1 MLVPQN
7 AVGAYFRMT
16 STYKLTTIE
25 QVVEVATTLSG
36 SWFRGHARV
45 YGELTPKIF
54 RKQYED
60 VRKWR
65 PDIEHSLIEAFK
77 RGAPALQQNI
87 PNQEDHLAWL
97 FIMQHHGAPTR
108 LLDWTKSAL
117 IALFFVVS
125 KHASDEGEL
134 WAMYPINLNDRSGF
148 HGVPLPNHPILTYF
162 TLEPRYD
169 PPKLIGKLGLSQI
182 PTNPLAVEP
191 PMNFPRM
198 VTQLSRFTIHPMPMQ
213 GNSIAELLPDEK
225 HLVRYIIPANSKEK
239 LQRNLAALGITHGT
253 LFPDLDSL
261 AKDIIYEHQVVAY
274 NPPVPPR
281 CDGPV

>member
-1 MLVPQN
+1 
-7 AVGAYFRMT
+7 MT
-16 STYKLTTIE
+16 SSYNITTIE
-25 QVVEVATTLSG
+25 QVVEVATTLSR

-65 PDIEHSLIEAFK
+65 PDIELSLIEDFK
-77 RGAPALQQNI
+77 RGAPALEQNI

-125 KHASDEGEL
+125 KHASDNGEL
-134 WAMYPINLNDRSGF
+134 WAMYPMALNEHSGF
-148 HGVPLPNHPILTYF
+148 HGIPLPNHPILTYL
-162 TLEPRYD
+162 TLEPKHD
-169 PPKLIGKLGLSQI
+169 PAKLIGKLGLSQI

-191 PMNFPRM
+191 PMNFHRM
-198 VTQLSRFTIHPMPMQ
+198 VTQLSRFTIHPIPQ
-213 GNSIAELLPDEK
+213 AGNSILELLPDEK
-225 HLVRYIIPANSKEK
+225 NLVRYIIPANSKEK
-239 LQRNLAALGITHGT
+239 LRRNLAALGITHGT

-274 NPPVPPR
+274 SPPVPPR
-281 CDGPV
+281 CDGQA